1 MRALTAALL
10 AGTLAAGAAEAPAPS
25 YDAALAQRLGADARG
40 MRMYALVLLR
50 SGPRQ
55 DLPKEEHDRAF
66 AGHMENIGRLA
77 RSGELVFAGPLARNE
92 RYRGIFVFNV
102 KTAAEAEALLA
113 SDPAVK
119 AGALAGEVYLLYGSA
134 ALQEVTAIHRRIEKP

>member
-1 MRALTAALL
+1 MRGAALL
-10 AGTLAAGAAEAPAPS
+10 LAGLLGAGTAEAPG

-50 SGPRQ
+50 TGPRQ
-55 DLPKEEHDRAF
+55 DLPKAEVERAF

-77 RSGELVFAGPLARNE
+77 ATGDLAFAGPLARNE

-102 KTAAEAEALLA
+102 KTSAEAERLLA
-113 SDPAVK
+113 SDPAVQ
-119 AGALAGEVYLLYGSA
+119 AGVLAGEVYLLYGSA